1 MFEDHQSLARVAPA
15 EVLHVLD
22 DLAEY
27 VLVGLAE
34 VEFPRLGAGRG
45 PLNTAGKRR
54 SHYQFVF
61 WSRAA
66 ANMFSAPEITMTTN
80 HVTSRAR
87 IHGARAEGETGRG
100 KNENRKL

>member
-15 EVLHVLD
+15 EVIQVLD

-34 VEFPRLGAGRG
+34 VEFPRLAAGRG

-61 WSRAA
+61 YKKRS
-66 ANMFSAPEITMTTN
+66 SAVQKQPQKA
-80 HVTSRAR
+80 V
-87 IHGARAEGETGRG
+87 
-100 KNENRKL
+100 